1 MAEESET
8 RPEKPVDAPDPKES
22 RRRESVRRWSFYGVV
37 AVSMAAAAIAGL
49 AGPVASL
56 GDNTTSWV
64 WMLQILVVA
73 MLVGG
78 LGWLA
83 VYIMIPPAGRRKRRD

>member
-1 MAEESET
+1 MAENNGT

-22 RRRESVRRWSFYGVV
+22 RRRESVRRWAFYGVV
-37 AVSMAAAAIAGL
+37 AVSMAVGLIAGI
-49 AGPVASL
+49 AGPVGSL
-56 GDNTTSWV
+56 GDNTTNWV
-64 WMLQILVVA
+64 WIVPAVIAA

-83 VYIMIPPAGRRKRRD
+83 VYVLIPSADRRKRRD